1 MIRKSS
7 DGAALINTAWIMFP
21 VDKFP
26 APPNVLLLCGN
37 INSGKTVISTWGDKF
52 NFTHW
57 SALPVFEK

>member
-7 DGAALINTAWIMFP
+7 DGAAIINTAWVMFP
-21 VDKFP
+21 ANKFP
-26 APPNVLLLCGN
+26 APTNVLLLCGN
-37 INSGKTVISTWGDKF
+37 IHSGKTVISKWDDKF